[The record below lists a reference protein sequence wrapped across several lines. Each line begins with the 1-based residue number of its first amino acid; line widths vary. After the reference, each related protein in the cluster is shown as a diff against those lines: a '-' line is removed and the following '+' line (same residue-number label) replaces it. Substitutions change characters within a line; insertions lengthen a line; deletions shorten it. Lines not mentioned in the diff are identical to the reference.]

1 MMFKNFLKATLKAIG
16 RIEPDIP
23 KIRAIHNLLLKP
35 IFLGLYGDTEEIT
48 DVLGFKMKL
57 RVKECVDGNLYF
69 APHLYDR
76 KEINYAMVDF
86 PLDGTFIDVGA
97 YKGFWSLYFA
107 SRYPNSTILAIEANP
122 MVFEILVENI
132 KLNKFSNIVPINYAV
147 ADEEGE
153 VEFFIPNNNNLGGS
167 CILDK
172 DILDKERFSLRTKG
186 MIIHVRTK
194 TLLNILL
201 EHDIKNIDLLKMDI
215 EGYEIK
221 VLKKFFETSPTRLFP
236 KKMVV
241 EYIHNP
247 EVDDLIS
254 SYGYK
259 LVFKTHDNSVFVRD
273 E

>member
-1 MMFKNFLKATLKAIG
+1 
-16 RIEPDIP
+16 
-23 KIRAIHNLLLKP
+23 
-35 IFLGLYGDTEEIT
+35 
-48 DVLGFKMKL
+48 
-57 RVKECVDGNLYF
+57 
-69 APHLYDR
+69 
-76 KEINYAMVDF
+76 
-86 PLDGTFIDVGA
+86 
-97 YKGFWSLYFA
+97 
-107 SRYPNSTILAIEANP
+107 LAIEANP
-122 MVFEILVENI
+122 MVFGILVENI
-132 KLNKFSNIVPINYAV
+132 KLNKFSNIVPINCAV
-147 ADEEGE
+147 ANEEGE
-153 VEFFIPNNNNLGGS
+153 VEFFIPNTNNLGGS

-172 DILDKERFSLRTKG
+172 DILDKEKFSLRTEG
-186 MIIHVRTK
+186 MIIRVKTK

-259 LVFKTHDNSVFVRD
+259 LVFKTHYNSVFVRD

>member
-1 MMFKNFLKATLKAIG
+1 
-16 RIEPDIP
+16 
-23 KIRAIHNLLLKP
+23 
-35 IFLGLYGDTEEIT
+35 
-48 DVLGFKMKL
+48 
-57 RVKECVDGNLYF
+57 
-69 APHLYDR
+69 
-76 KEINYAMVDF
+76 
-86 PLDGTFIDVGA
+86 
-97 YKGFWSLYFA
+97 
-107 SRYPNSTILAIEANP
+107 
-122 MVFEILVENI
+122 
-132 KLNKFSNIVPINYAV
+132 
-147 ADEEGE
+147 
-153 VEFFIPNNNNLGGS
+153 
-167 CILDK
+167 
-172 DILDKERFSLRTKG
+172 
-186 MIIHVRTK
+186 MIIHVKTK

-259 LVFKTHDNSVFVRD
+259 LVFKTHYNSVFVRD

>member
-1 MMFKNFLKATLKAIG
+1 MFKDFLKATLRAIG

-23 KIRAIHNLLLKP
+23 KIRAIHNRLLKP
-35 IFLGLYGDTEEIT
+35 IFLSLCGDTEEIT

-57 RVKECVDGNLYF
+57 RVRECVDGNLFF

-76 KEINYAMVDF
+76 KEINYAIRDF
-86 PLDGTFIDVGA
+86 PLDGIFIDLGA

-107 SRYPNSTILAIEANP
+107 SKYPNSTILAIEANP
-122 MVFEILVENI
+122 TVFEILVENI
-132 KLNKFSNIVPINYAV
+132 KLNGFSNIVPINYAV

-167 CILDK
+167 RILDK
-172 DILDKERFSLRTKG
+172 KSFYLTEG
-186 MIIHVRTK
+186 MIIRVKTK

-201 EHDIKNIDLLKMDI
+201 EHNIKSIDLLKIDI
-215 EGYEIK
+215 EGYEMK
-221 VLKKFFETSPTRLFP
+221 VLKKFFESSPARLYP
-236 KKMVV
+236 KKIVV

-247 EVDDLIS
+247 EVDNLIS
-254 SYGYK
+254 CYGYK
-259 LVFKTHDNSVFVRD
+259 LVFKTQYNSVFVRG

>member
-1 MMFKNFLKATLKAIG
+1 MFKDFLKATLKAIG

-23 KIRAIHNLLLKP
+23 KIRAIHNRLLKP
-35 IFLGLYGDTEEIT
+35 IFLSLCGDTEEIT

-57 RVKECVDGNLYF
+57 RVRECVDGNLFF

-76 KEINYAMVDF
+76 KEMNYAIRDF
-86 PLDGTFIDVGA
+86 PLDGIFIDLGA

-107 SRYPNSTILAIEANP
+107 NKYPNSTILAIEANP
-122 MVFEILVENI
+122 TVFEILVENI
-132 KLNKFSNIVPINYAV
+132 KLNGFSNIVPINYAV

-172 DILDKERFSLRTKG
+172 EKSFYLTEG
-186 MIIHVRTK
+186 MIIRVKTK

-201 EHDIKNIDLLKMDI
+201 EHNIKSIDLLKMDI
-215 EGYEIK
+215 EGYEMK
-221 VLKKFFETSPTRLFP
+221 VLKKFFESSSAELYP
-236 KKMVV
+236 KKIVV

-247 EVDDLIS
+247 EVGNLIS
-254 SYGYK
+254 YYGYK
-259 LVFKTHDNSVFVRD
+259 LVFKTRYNSVFVRD